1 MLKLELYVYFSQKM
15 SAYSRD
21 FDETKYMS
29 FLTKDDELSEKFNG
43 IWEKSARASKK
54 NLIVNLCTIK
64 NIKKL
69 NLNLKG
75 KNQHKFS

>member
-1 MLKLELYVYFSQKM
+1 
-15 SAYSRD
+15 
-21 FDETKYMS
+21 MS

-64 NIKKL
+64 KYQKTKL
-69 NLNLKG
+69 K
-75 KNQHKFS
+75 S